1 MDDWEKILS
10 GTFERIDE
18 TEKKEQQVGKRIKQ
32 NRAKAEEFISSVV
45 APAFEELKPEL
56 EKHNQ
61 KVEISTGET
70 SDRKEPYARINV
82 RSIDPVSLLNFTY
95 EIILIPRADF
105 ISISYLGKFM
115 DKVGHEYELVPSNDI
130 PNGFQGSD
138 ISGIVKD
145 EVKRDFALKYQYMV
159 ERHLK

>member
-18 TEKKEQQVGKRIKQ
+18 TEKKEQEIGERITE

-45 APAFEELKPEL
+45 VPAFEELKPVL
-56 EKHNQ
+56 EKHSK
-61 KVEISTGET
+61 KVQISTAET
-70 SDRKEPYARINV
+70 RDRKEPYATIKV
-82 RSIDPVSLLNFTY
+82 TSIDPASLLSFTY
-95 EIILIPRADF
+95 EIIVIPRADF

-115 DKVGHEYELVPSNDI
+115 DKVGHEYELVPSGDI

-138 ISGIVKD
+138 ISRIVKD

-159 ERHLK
+159 ERHLR

>member
-18 TEKKEQQVGKRIKQ
+18 TEKKEQEVGERITE

-45 APAFEELKPEL
+45 APAFEELKLVL

-61 KVEISTGET
+61 KVQISMGET
-70 SDRKEPYARINV
+70 RDRKEPYATINV
-82 RSIDPVSLLNFTY
+82 RSIDPVSLLSFTY
-95 EIILIPRADF
+95 EIIVIPRADF

-115 DKVGHEYELVPSNDI
+115 DKVGHEYELVPSSDI

-138 ISGIVKD
+138 ISRIVKD

>member
-10 GTFERIDE
+10 GTFARIDE
-18 TEKKEQQVGKRIKQ
+18 TEKKEQEVGERITE

-45 APAFEELKPEL
+45 APAFEELKPVL

-61 KVEISTGET
+61 KVQISAGET
-70 SDRKEPYARINV
+70 RDRKEPYATIHV
-82 RSIDPVSLLNFTY
+82 RSIDPVSLLSFTY
-95 EIILIPRADF
+95 EIIVIPRADF

-138 ISGIVKD
+138 ISSIVKD